1 MESIESTQPDDH
13 WIRPTAKSEAMS
25 SITSASSHHQSSHFR
40 DIRSTS
46 TVTTSTRSD
55 SPGSSASSQG
65 NSINSRF
72 STQSQSL
79 SPTIDEFDPRSHAA
93 LLELSRNPPR
103 PLPRCAVVNFRKEGN
118 HLRWSSKAAYN
129 TGGVAARVGNFEESF
144 LLEEFSSRA
153 LPSVKKNN
161 QVREHIS
168 YRHNSTNPRTNDV
181 HDILDVHDVRIRSP
195 GSSVGSKPSQE
206 IPPNS
211 LKYNRSLRSK
221 QRNANI
227 MDKVDVDPIPSNPP
241 TTKSVS
247 KRNILRQPFGQPEM
261 ENDSNHYT
269 GRNRR
274 FGNRPTNPHRE
285 QWFPSRWGIFSGGN
299 GREGSMRRR
308 AQNRS
313 EKRDVDQP
321 SSRYG
326 FGFSHEPRSTRS
338 KDHRRRSN
346 ELFAER
352 DNSGPEPARYL
363 SMRNVDHVPRE
374 GSVFSRFSKH
384 RSKRPERYDHSGSME
399 DRGFDNMESVPVS
412 RVASLGSYR
421 MAEPSS
427 VPIGRGMPRSLSQR
441 RRGAGVNALVER
453 SAEIERM
460 THNEVQ
466 EADEI
471 DIFGSELRRH
481 LEDRPREEKTTGR
494 LSDAIRGREHFEKK
508 GRVLSAFGMNK
519 RKSRSDL
526 GDDVNPDDP
535 YLTFLTSEV

>member
-1 MESIESTQPDDH
+1 MESIESPQPDDH
-13 WIRPTAKSEAMS
+13 WIRPTAQSEVMS
-25 SITSASSHHQSSHFR
+25 STTSASSHHQSSHFR

-72 STQSQSL
+72 SRQSQSL

-153 LPSVKKNN
+153 LPTVKKHN
-161 QVREHIS
+161 QVPERFS
-168 YRHNSTNPRTNDV
+168 YRHKSTNVKPNDV
-181 HDILDVHDVRIRSP
+181 HDVLDVRDIRIHSP
-195 GSSVGSKPSQE
+195 GSPSSSKASQE
-206 IPPNS
+206 IRPNS
-211 LKYNRSLRSK
+211 LRSNRSSRSK
-221 QRNANI
+221 QKNSNI
-227 MDKVDVDPIPSNPP
+227 MDKVNVGFIASNSPATKPS
-241 TTKSVS
+241 S
-247 KRNILRQPFGQPEM
+247 KRNILRQPFGQPDIV
-261 ENDSNHYT
+261 NDSDHHVV
-269 GRNRR
+269 RHKR
-274 FGNRPTNPHRE
+274 FGNRPNNPHRE

-299 GREGSMRRR
+299 GREGSIRRR
-308 AQNRS
+308 AQNRTD
-313 EKRDVDQP
+313 KREIDQP
-321 SSRYG
+321 SSRH
-326 FGFSHEPRSTRS
+326 GFSHEPYSTRSTR
-338 KDHRRRSN
+338 DHRGRSI
-346 ELFAER
+346 ELFGER
-352 DNSGPEPARYL
+352 DNSGPEPVRYL
-363 SMRNVDHVPRE
+363 SMRNVDHSSRE
-374 GSVFSRFSKH
+374 GGSVFGRFSKH
-384 RSKRPERYDHSGSME
+384 RSKRSERYVHLEGME

-412 RVASLGSYR
+412 RVASLGTYR

-427 VPIGRGMPRSLSQR
+427 LPIGRGMPRSLSQR

-466 EADEI
+466 EVDEI
-471 DIFGSELRRH
+471 DIFGSELPRH

-494 LSDAIRGREHFEKK
+494 LSDATRGREYFEKK
-508 GRVLSAFGMNK
+508 GRVRSALGMNR
-519 RKSRSDL
+519 RKSKSEL
-526 GDDVNPDDP
+526 GEGGDPDDP